1 MKELFKAV
9 IAIHKGFIMT
19 GYEWEPQWT
28 SHCSQAEPLPQK
40 LKL

>member
-9 IAIHKGFIMT
+9 IAIHKGFTMT

-28 SHCSQAEPLPQK
+28 SHCSTDTNIISTNQ
-40 LKL
+40 